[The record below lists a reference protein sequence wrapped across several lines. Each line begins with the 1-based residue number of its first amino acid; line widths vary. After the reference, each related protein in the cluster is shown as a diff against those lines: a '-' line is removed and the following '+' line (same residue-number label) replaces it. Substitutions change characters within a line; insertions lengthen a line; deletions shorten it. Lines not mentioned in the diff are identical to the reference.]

1 MKKKAR
7 TLMGRG
13 EKSLLSD
20 SGSELPLERRRRR
33 RRKKSVKIIEGMGK

>member
-20 SGSELPLERRRRR
+20 SGSELPLERRR
-33 RRKKSVKIIEGMGK
+33 KKSVKIIEGMGK